1 MCVCARARARV
12 CVCARARAR
21 VLVLR
26 VLVHLLEYSLL
37 VHLRVRVLRVLVLT
51 A

>member
-1 MCVCARARARV
+1 MLRRELRV
-12 CVCARARAR
+12 LEVELR

-37 VHLRVRVLRVLVLT
+37 VHLRVLVLRVLVHLT

>member
-1 MCVCARARARV
+1 MLRRELRV
-12 CVCARARAR
+12 LEVELR

>member
-1 MCVCARARARV
+1 MLRRELRV
-12 CVCARARAR
+12 LEVELR

-26 VLVHLLEYSLL
+26 ALVHMLEYSLL